1 MITKERL
8 EQLIKENAT
17 IYYADRDV
25 KFPIPIF
32 LNEEDFVKEN
42 ELSHE
47 ESCIRDNILLE
58 DLYEEQKQAEWYLKY
73 HKNRIETLDLPMWED
88 FIKEDNF
95 VFKFY
100 VKKKE
105 YSMYIFVKNKNTNNC
120 RILIR
125 ADDREQD
132 WLVFEEP
139 ATEENYIKACD
150 LCLKLFKGEE
160 K

>member
-8 EQLIKENAT
+8 EELIKEGAT
-17 IYYADRDV
+17 IWWLPGKMALKICLNDSYYVDYQDMLCCKR
-25 KFPIPIF
+25 
-32 LNEEDFVKEN
+32 LNYNERIEHISWLFETEE
-42 ELSHE
+42 
-47 ESCIRDNILLE
+47 
-58 DLYEEQKQAEWYLKY
+58 QAEWHLKY
-73 HKNRIETLDLPMWED
+73 HKNRIETLDLLMWED

-150 LCLKLFKGEE
+150 LCLKLFEGE